1 MEKIKHGIK
10 RDISFEELKRTCNW
24 ILLLNCSIIR
34 EQRIKLNKQKYFS
47 NKNDTLYV

>member
-1 MEKIKHGIK
+1 MEEIKHGIK
-10 RDISFEELKRTCNW
+10 RDISFEELKCTCNW

-47 NKNDTLYV
+47 NKNDTLYI